1 MLHFIFWSFVFLYM
15 HLMPQK
21 ATQQSQSLFEDQYG
35 TIIRESHDSL
45 WYYTTKTGRELII
58 PKEAVSYEGGD
69 SSLKRFV
76 YSSLLEDNEDN
87 TIEMFFLLFD
97 QKMKIS
103 EIRAVNLSKW
113 NSPNRDKYL
122 CEYFKAFYRAQR
134 WKKELKNLNNYLYV
148 IVMHIR

>member
-1 MLHFIFWSFVFLYM
+1 MLHFIFLFFVFLYM

-76 YSSLLEDNEDN
+76 YSSLPEDNEDN
-87 TIEMFFLLFD
+87 TIEMFFLLF
-97 QKMKIS
+97 I
-103 EIRAVNLSKW
+103 IHL
-113 NSPNRDKYL
+113 L
-122 CEYFKAFYRAQR
+122 
-134 WKKELKNLNNYLYV
+134 
-148 IVMHIR
+148 